1 LCPSAGIHSKFHY
14 SDIALLLVCGL
25 FREDLSW
32 LRCVFLYTTHL
43 MRNVTLMIYDN
54 YGRPVLNLRISVTQ
68 KCDKHCPY
76 CHREGE
82 TNPSTL
88 MTVDEIVRIVR
99 IAISLGVSRVK
110 LTGGEPLLRQ
120 EIVEIVG
127 GINGLE
133 GLTDLSMTTNGTHLK
148 GLAKDLKKAGLNRV
162 NISLPTL
169 DPDIYDEVM
178 GGDLQDAIDGVG
190 AAVEAG
196 LHPVKVNM
204 LVLKNVNDSEID
216 DMIRFAAETG
226 TILQLIE
233 LEPIN
238 LSKEYYKRY
247 HLDLS
252 EIAQKLEKL
261 ASETRVR
268 KYMQKRRIYFLPKTK
283 VEVIRPIENTEFCAN
298 CTRMRV
304 TSDGKLKPCLMRKD
318 NLVDIL
324 TPMRNGADDKKLTEI
339 FLEAVKKRE
348 PYYKATQTSKI
359 TA

>member
-1 LCPSAGIHSKFHY
+1 
-14 SDIALLLVCGL
+14 
-25 FREDLSW
+25 
-32 LRCVFLYTTHL
+32 LRCVSLYTTHL
-43 MRNVTLMIYDN
+43 PRNVTLMIYDN

-82 TNPSTL
+82 TSPSAL

-99 IAISLGVSRVK
+99 IALSLGVSRVK
-110 LTGGEPLLRQ
+110 LTGGEPLLRK

-127 GINGLE
+127 GINELD

-148 GLAKDLKKAGLNRV
+148 GLAEDLKAAGLKRV
-162 NISLPTL
+162 NVSLPTL
-169 DPDIYDEVM
+169 DPDVYNAVM
-178 GGDLQDAIDGVG
+178 GGNLQDAINGVR

-204 LVLKNVNDSEID
+204 LVLKNVNDGEID
-216 DMIRFAAETG
+216 RMIEFAAQTG

-233 LEPIN
+233 LEPVN
-238 LSKEYYKRY
+238 LSKRYYERH
-247 HLDLS
+247 HLGLDQ
-252 EIAQKLEKL
+252 IAQKLEKL
-261 ASETRVR
+261 ASETKVR
-268 KYMQKRRIYFLPKTK
+268 KYMQKRRVYTLPKVK

-298 CTRMRV
+298 CTRIRV

-324 TPMRNGADDKKLTEI
+324 SPMRNGADDKKLTEI
-339 FLEAVKKRE
+339 FLEAIKNRQ
-348 PYYKATQTSKI
+348 PYYRATQAAKL